1 MPAAQLQEA
10 QEDFALFA
18 STRPQLQQHSVTSPF
33 AGMGAP
39 AGLAVAA
46 GKANTTATAAAGASG
61 STSTGEAASAPSEGS
76 VQSPPPARVRSI
88 SYTSPSRV
96 SSNRSVVGSA
106 PSAAA
111 GSSWSSYRGSGSPPL
126 DRTPSPSPLPPI
138 AGGQRRSSS
147 PGGLRHDGRSSSS
160 FSFTAGAAGAS
171 TADGTARAALRSAG
185 SAGPSG
191 GSCPGVAGLG
201 GGFGFYGGGS
211 SRRLS
216 ASMRGVSPGNWQCDQ
231 QQAETNSQPSLPTPQ
246 QQQRGSKGSKGAMPR
261 GGSSGVPGPPQL
273 LPLQPPVELPC
284 PAAVPEGLPAFQ
296 MAVETH
302 RLGRYGLSWGVQ

>member
-1 MPAAQLQEA
+1 
-10 QEDFALFA
+10 
-18 STRPQLQQHSVTSPF
+18 
-33 AGMGAP
+33 
-39 AGLAVAA
+39 
-46 GKANTTATAAAGASG
+46 
-61 STSTGEAASAPSEGS
+61 

-88 SYTSPSRV
+88 SYKSPPRV

-138 AGGQRRSSS
+138 AGAEATAGGSAAAAAAAPSGKQRRSSS

-160 FSFTAGAAGAS
+160 FRLTAGAAGAS

-231 QQAETNSQPSLPTPQ
+231 QQAETNSQLSLPTPQ